1 MVDAK
6 KIGVAGAAIVLV
18 TLVAVFATSYM
29 ADFETARTPNNEDE
43 FQTIELK
50 DAPVLGSETAPV
62 IIVEVGD
69 YQCHMCKLWFEET
82 RPLIIENYVATGKA
96 NLVFIDMP
104 FLGHDSTPAS
114 EATYCADDQGKYWE
128 YHTMLFKFQQEI
140 DDGWAN
146 ASRLQAFALNLGLD
160 MELFDKCMITDDHRA
175 QVNFNMQ
182 IAKKEFGANSTPTFM
197 IINTSTGEAEK
208 IVGAHPYSTFV
219 SVIDPML

>member
-29 ADFETARTPNNEDE
+29 SDFETARTPNVDDE
-43 FQTIELK
+43 FQTVELK
-50 DAPVLGSETAPV
+50 DAPVLGSKTAPV

-82 RPLIIENYVATGKA
+82 RPLIIENYVETGKA

-104 FLGHDSTPAS
+104 FLGRDSTPAS
-114 EATYCADDQGKYWE
+114 EATYCANDQGKYWE
-128 YHTMLFKFQQEI
+128 YHTMLFRFQEEI

-160 MELFDKCMITDDHRA
+160 MEQFDKCMITDDHRA
-175 QVNFNMQ
+175 QVNANMQ
-182 IAKKEFGANSTPTFM
+182 MAKKQFGANSTPTFV
-197 IINTSTGEAEK
+197 IVGPTGEAQK

-219 SVIDPML
+219 SVLDPML